1 HQQAAATAPR
11 PRAVGSPRVGPATAA
26 EQAPPRAASH
36 AHGYFS
42 LLLKTVSSDLVSPL
56 LTPLVPLLAAAWQR
70 LEQATQQALPGVA
83 DATSSRRPSPSGV
96 GWEIE
101 QAPDECPLIG
111 SQPGPC
117 GGGDTTLSVT
127 MRTRSKRYANCAFDE
142 EAHPCR
148 WSASVEGGGECSS
161 AGWVFPNR
169 GKQVPRRGAGPSRFA

>member
-1 HQQAAATAPR
+1 MPIAVRPRPSMAPAAMIAPQSARIAWSLLSEANRSQAAGEDEQYPRNDHQQAAATAPR
-11 PRAVGSPRVGPATAA
+11 PRAAGSPRVGPATAA

-56 LTPLVPLLAAAWQR
+56 LAPLAAVLPAAWQR

-101 QAPDECPLIG
+101 QAPDE
-111 SQPGPC
+111 
-117 GGGDTTLSVT
+117 
-127 MRTRSKRYANCAFDE
+127 
-142 EAHPCR
+142 
-148 WSASVEGGGECSS
+148 
-161 AGWVFPNR
+161 
-169 GKQVPRRGAGPSRFA
+169 